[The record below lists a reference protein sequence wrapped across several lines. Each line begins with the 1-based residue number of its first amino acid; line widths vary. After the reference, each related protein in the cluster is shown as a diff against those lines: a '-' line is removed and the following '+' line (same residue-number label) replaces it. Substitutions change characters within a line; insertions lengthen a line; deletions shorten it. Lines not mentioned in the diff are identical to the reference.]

1 MSAVATF
8 IKDIKGDKII
18 WMIGFI
24 LCIASIMAVY
34 SATSSMAYQTLDASN
49 ERFLIQ
55 QILFILGGAVVTYLC
70 YRFHYMRYAQFAKI
84 IFGITILLLLYTMV
98 FGDEINQARRWI
110 GIPWINKTIQ
120 TSDVAKIGLIIFLS
134 NALAKRQDNI
144 KSFKQAF
151 VPLIVPVVLVCLMIV
166 SSDLSTAAIL
176 FVTCLMLMF
185 IGRVDMKYILLLVG
199 IGIFA
204 FLFVFMLGTIF
215 PEHIRTAT
223 WISRFNE
230 FFTEGGYQVMQSKIA
245 IANGEWLGVGPGN
258 SVQKNYLPYAYA
270 DFIYAVICE
279 EYGLVG
285 GIGILLLYLW
295 LLLRCTIMVTKCPK
309 TFGAILAYGL
319 CLNLVLQA
327 FANIAVS
334 VHLVPATGLTLP
346 LVSMG
351 GTSLIFTCISLG
363 IILSVSKYVQEARLK
378 QLELQEIEKLD
389 ESNN

>member
-8 IKDIKGDKII
+8 IKDIKGDKVI

-24 LCIASIMAVY
+24 LCVTSIMAVY
-34 SATSSMAYQTLDASN
+34 SATSSMAYQSMGGN
-49 ERFLIQ
+49 PQRFLYQ
-55 QILFILGGAVVTYLC
+55 QLGFIALGAISTYMC
-70 YRFHYMRYAQFAKI
+70 YRIHYMRYAQLSKI
-84 IFGITILLLLYTMV
+84 IFLITLVMLIYTLF
-98 FGDEINQARRWI
+98 FGFEVHQARRWI
-110 GIPWINKTIQ
+110 ELPFIHKTIQ

-134 NALAKRQDNI
+134 HSLAKRQETI

-151 VPLIVPVVLVCLMIV
+151 LPILLPVILVCGLIV
-166 SSDLSTAAIL
+166 SSDLSTAALL
-176 FVTCLMLMF
+176 FVTCIMLMF
-185 IGRVDMKYILLLVG
+185 IGRVDMKYIFMLVG

-204 FLFVFMLGTIF
+204 FLLIFMLGTVF
-215 PEHIRTAT
+215 PEHIRTET

-230 FFTEGGYQVMQSKIA
+230 FFTEGGHQVVQSKIA
-245 IANGEWLGVGPGN
+245 IANGEFLGVGPGN

-279 EYGLVG
+279 EYGLIG
-285 GIGILLLYLW
+285 GVVMLGLYLW
-295 LLLRCTIMVTKCPK
+295 LLFRCTIMVTKCPK

-351 GTSLIFTCISLG
+351 GTSLLFTCISLG
-363 IILSVSKYVQEARLK
+363 IILSVSKYVQEARIK

>member
-1 MSAVATF
+1 MSAVTAF
-8 IKDIKGDKII
+8 IKDIKGDKVI

-34 SATSSMAYQTLDASN
+34 SATSSMAYQSYTGNPQRYL
-49 ERFLIQ
+49 FQ
-55 QILFILGGAVVTYLC
+55 QFGFIAGGALMTYLC
-70 YRFHYMRYAQFAKI
+70 YRFHYMRYSQLSKI
-84 IFGITILLLLYTMV
+84 IFIVTIALLVYTMF
-98 FGDEINQARRWI
+98 FGESINEARRWI

-120 TSDVAKIGLIIFLS
+120 TSDLAKIGLIIYLS
-134 NALAKRQDNI
+134 NSLAKKQESI
-144 KSFKQAF
+144 KSFKEAF
-151 VPLIVPVVLVCLMIV
+151 LPLLMPVIAVCMLIV
-166 SSDLSTAAIL
+166 SADLSTAAIL

-185 IGRVDMKYILLLVG
+185 IGRVDIKYILLLIG

-204 FLFVFMLGTIF
+204 FLLVFMLGTVL
-215 PEHIRTAT
+215 PDHIRTDT
-223 WISRFNE
+223 WITRFNE
-230 FFTEGGYQVMQSKIA
+230 FFTEGGDQVLQSKMA
-245 IANGEWLGVGPGN
+245 IANGEFLGVGPGN

-270 DFIYAVICE
+270 DFIYAIICE

-285 GIGILLLYLW
+285 GIVIIGLYLW

-363 IILSVSKYVQEARLK
+363 IILSVSKYVQEARMK
-378 QLELQEIEKLD
+378 QLELQEIEQLD
-389 ESNN
+389 ESNH